1 MMKIKTKKLIAGAYV
16 TTNTSTKYYISK
28 SVSGENYWVL
38 TDESYDGGLLNGHFS
53 TWDTKKDCIEV
64 IAEKERVA

>member
-1 MMKIKTKKLIAGAYV
+1 MMKIKTKKLIAGDYV
-16 TTNTSTKYYISK
+16 TTNTNTKYYISK
-28 SVSGENYWVL
+28 SITGENYWVL

-53 TWDTKKDCIEV
+53 IWDTKKDCIEV